1 MVIQYRKNNES
12 LQLTMSTSY
21 DEFYMKSK
29 QVKPVKPVFFSI
41 AIMSLFYLPY
51 LVMKFEC

>member
-12 LQLTMSTSY
+12 LQLTMSTSC

-29 QVKPVKPVFFSI
+29 QVKPVKPVFDSNH
-41 AIMSLFYLPY
+41 
-51 LVMKFEC
+51 VFECFITIFGNEI

>member
-29 QVKPVKPVFFSI
+29 QVKPVKPVFDSNHVFV
-41 AIMSLFYLPY
+41 LLPY